1 MHALDWIVLFS
12 TLVFIAMYGIYKN
25 RKQKS
30 LDQFLNSGNTTP
42 WWAIG
47 LSIMATQA
55 SAITFLST
63 PGLGYES
70 GLKFVQFYF
79 GMPIALIIIA
89 FGFAPLFHRQ
99 KVQTAYEYLEN
110 KFDLKVRLLAASLFL
125 IQRGMAAGITIY
137 APSIVL
143 TLILGWPL
151 WLNIILIGCVVISY
165 TVVGGDK
172 AVTQT
177 HMQQMAVIFIGI
189 IAAFCAML
197 YLLKPHVGIPEII
210 DIAKIT
216 GRWKSIDTTFNL
228 NERYNI
234 WSGIIGGTFLMLSY
248 FGTDQ
253 SQVQRYLS
261 GKSLKEIRTGLFFN
275 ALLKIPM
282 QYFILFTGILLFVFY
297 QFHKPPQSFD
307 RQILNYQTEEFLA
320 ANKQQQDILFDSTKQ
335 KLQLTL
341 KHKNKNDHRDY
352 LMLLEKDKMRQDT
365 MLKLAVANGYQP
377 QVKSSDF
384 VFITFI
390 LDFLP
395 AGLIG
400 LLLAMIFSAAMSST
414 SAEISALSTTTHVDF
429 LTRLKRKKS
438 SEKGGLLAAR
448 LFNLSWG
455 ILAIAFALMANMFE
469 NLVEAVN
476 LLGSLF
482 YGTVLG
488 IFLAS
493 LFAPKSGANLVFAGA
508 VVAQISVLVLYFME
522 EQLAVWLGYSIS
534 YLWFNLI
541 ASFIVSGF
549 GLAALLKEFIEKK
562 HNFHA

>member
-12 TLVFIAMYGIYKN
+12 TLALIAFYGIYKN

-30 LDQFLNSGNTTP
+30 LDQYLNSGHTTP
-42 WWAIG
+42 WWVIG

-63 PGLGYES
+63 PGLGYEN

-79 GMPIALIIIA
+79 GMPIALLIVA
-89 FGFAPLFHRQ
+89 YGFAPLFHRQ
-99 KVQTAYEYLEN
+99 KVHTAYEYLEN

-125 IQRGMAAGITIY
+125 MQRGMAAGITIY

-151 WLNIILIGCVVISY
+151 WINIVLIGLVVISY

-177 HMQQMAVIFIGI
+177 HMQQMAVIFVGI
-189 IAAFCAML
+189 FVAFGAMIYML
-197 YLLKPHVGIPEII
+197 QPYVGIPEII
-210 DIAKIT
+210 DIAKVT
-216 GRWKSIDTTFNL
+216 GRWTSIDTTFNL
-228 NERYNI
+228 NERYNV

-275 ALLKIPM
+275 AVLKIPM
-282 QYFILFTGILLFVFY
+282 QYFILFTGVLLFAFY
-297 QFHKPPQSFD
+297 QFHKPPESFD
-307 RQILNYQTEEFLA
+307 KQLMAYQDEAFLKE
-320 ANKQQQDILFDSTKQ
+320 NQSQHTLLFDSTQKTLQHYLDHKDSSSAKLYRSLLSEDKQ
-335 KLQLTL
+335 
-341 KHKNKNDHRDY
+341 
-352 LMLLEKDKMRQDT
+352 RQDT
-365 MLKLAVANGYQP
+365 LLNQAKSNGYKP

-395 AGLIG
+395 AGIIG

-414 SAEISALSTTTHVDF
+414 SAELSALSTTSHVDF
-429 LTRLKRKKS
+429 LTRLRKNKS
-438 SEKGGLLAAR
+438 KSKESKGLFEARMLNLA
-448 LFNLSWG
+448 WG
-455 ILAIAFALMANMFE
+455 ILAIGFALMANMFE

-493 LFAPKSGANLVFAGA
+493 LFAPKSSSGLVFIGA
-508 VVAQISVLVLYFME
+508 LLAQTIVLLLFFFE
-522 EQLAVWLGYSIS
+522 SSIIEVIGFKVS

-541 ASFIVSGF
+541 ASTIVCGF
-549 GLAALLKEFIEKK
+549 AFSALIIEKISK
-562 HNFHA
+562 

>member
-1 MHALDWIVLFS
+1 MQILDWFVLIS
-12 TLVFIAMYGIYKN
+12 TLVLIAVYGIYKN
-25 RKQKS
+25 RRQKS
-30 LDQFLNSGNTTP
+30 LDQFLNSGHSTP
-42 WWAIG
+42 WWVIG

-63 PGLGYES
+63 PGLGYDS

-79 GMPIALIIIA
+79 GMPIALLIIA

-99 KVQTAYEYLEN
+99 KVHTAYEYLEN
-110 KFDLKVRLLAASLFL
+110 KFDLKVRLLAAGLFL
-125 IQRGMAAGITIY
+125 LQRGMAAGITIY

-151 WLNIILIGCVVISY
+151 WVNIVLIGSIVISY

-189 IAAFCAML
+189 FVAFGAIL
-197 YLLKPHVGIPEII
+197 YFLKPYAGITEII
-210 DIAKIT
+210 DIANVT
-216 GRWKSIDTTFNL
+216 GKLKSIDTTFNL
-228 NERYNI
+228 NERYNV

-275 ALLKIPM
+275 AVLKIPM
-282 QYFILFTGILLFVFY
+282 QYFILFTGILLFSFY
-297 QFHKPPQSFD
+297 QFYKPPQSFD
-307 RQILNYQTEEFLA
+307 RQILTYPSSSFLTE
-320 ANKQQQDILFDSTKQ
+320 NKIQHDTLFNATQKQLNLYLQKKDSSSAEAYLGLLSKEKQ
-335 KLQLTL
+335 
-341 KHKNKNDHRDY
+341 
-352 LMLLEKDKMRQDT
+352 RQDT
-365 MLKLAVANGYQP
+365 LLSQAKLNGYKP

-384 VFITFI
+384 IFITFI
-390 LDFLP
+390 LDYMP

-414 SAEISALSTTTHVDF
+414 SAELSALSTTSHVDF
-429 LTRLKRKKS
+429 LTRLRKTGT
-438 SEKGGLLAAR
+438 SEKSGLFEAR
-448 LFNLSWG
+448 ILNLLWG
-455 ILAIAFALMANMFE
+455 IMAIAFALMADMFE

-493 LFAPKSGANLVFAGA
+493 LFAPRTGANYVFSGAIT
-508 VVAQISVLVLYFME
+508 AQLIVLLLFFFE
-522 EQLAVWLGYSIS
+522 NSLTAFLGYKIS

-541 ASFIVSGF
+541 ASVIICLFASIPFVSSMINNRKGV
-549 GLAALLKEFIEKK
+549 K
-562 HNFHA
+562 